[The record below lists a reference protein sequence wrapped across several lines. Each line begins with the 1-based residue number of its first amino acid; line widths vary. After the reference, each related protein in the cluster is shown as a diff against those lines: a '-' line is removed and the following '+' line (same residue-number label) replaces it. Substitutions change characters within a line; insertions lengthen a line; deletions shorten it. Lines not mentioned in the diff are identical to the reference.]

1 MKALSAVWV
10 WRCEVLLFRFY
21 NNAQYLLIIDVLKFT
36 FLMDSGSLLVAT
48 SLKNKMLLV
57 KLMFWFA
64 VCSFDIGPLLLQTK
78 HPVPENCTAFQ
89 LRDSLA
95 IEGATLVCEAAYTFM
110 KQYQPLGITDNLPRQ
125 APRISYLW
133 QTCLSGGERG
143 DYPSCS
149 VLYCV
154 LKLCTV
160 ISTLRWAVL
169 TVLWIGL
176 CHTGLIS
183 LCVDLLVFICVYF
196 VCYSYC
202 IVVVLLWAQ
211 WDGPDGIEA

>member
-1 MKALSAVWV
+1 
-10 WRCEVLLFRFY
+10 
-21 NNAQYLLIIDVLKFT
+21 
-36 FLMDSGSLLVAT
+36 MDSGSLLMAT

-95 IEGATLVCEAAYTFM
+95 IEGATLVCEAVYTSI
-110 KQYQPLGITDNLPRQ
+110 KQYQPLGITDNLLGQ
-125 APRISYLW
+125 APRISSLW
-133 QTCLSGGERG
+133 QTCLSGGKMG
-143 DYPSCS
+143 DYKNSS

-160 ISTLRWAVL
+160 MSTLRWAVL
-169 TVLWIGL
+169 TVLWIGF

-183 LCVDLLVFICVYF
+183 LCVDLFVFISMYF
-196 VCYSYC
+196 VCYLYC
-202 IVVVLLWAQ
+202 IVVLLWAW